1 MKKFK
6 FLILA
11 LVIAVFSAECSVA
24 FANPDYALPEIDT
37 ESVIEPEPSEE
48 TGEVVEEESI
58 EEENQ
63 ATPDYAFPTE
73 PSPDTPTSVDD
84 SISPD
89 DKAFMDS
96 ITLAFMDGITTVN
109 PDNPSVSITA
119 VMTKVPQEKQGSAQ
133 WVVDGVPRGDYYSSE
148 FDIYSGKTTSFNLS
162 IPFEKG
168 MADYETS
175 VALEVHLNGVVKKI
189 EKTVYVDNFDD
200 DWYLQKEAARVYEMV
215 NPVEI
220 EATVRYWTHTYS
232 SSGLGSSNGS
242 LGAGH
247 KVIYTDHSGTYA
259 AKIWIP
265 DQNRSCW
272 VPYGSISISSKNY
285 TIYNDLSDED
295 KEIFVSAKGYESDT
309 DYLIW
314 VNLERQRVNT
324 FVGSKGNWELVRVS
338 TCSSGANTT
347 PTPTGV
353 MKYLARD
360 SGWYHGT
367 YYVKP
372 VLYLNMERG
381 IAFHSILFN
390 PNGTVQDGTQGRPA
404 SHGCIRMPLYEVNW
418 LASYV
423 PIGST
428 VVIY

>member
-11 LVIAVFSAECSVA
+11 LVVSVFWAECSVA

-63 ATPDYAFPTE
+63 AIPDYAFPTE

-119 VMTKVPQEKQGSAQ
+119 VMTKVPQEKRGSAQ

-189 EKTVYVDNFDD
+189 EKTVF
-200 DWYLQKEAARVYEMV
+200 L
-215 NPVEI
+215 
-220 EATVRYWTHTYS
+220 
-232 SSGLGSSNGS
+232 
-242 LGAGH
+242 
-247 KVIYTDHSGTYA
+247 
-259 AKIWIP
+259 
-265 DQNRSCW
+265 
-272 VPYGSISISSKNY
+272 
-285 TIYNDLSDED
+285 
-295 KEIFVSAKGYESDT
+295 
-309 DYLIW
+309 
-314 VNLERQRVNT
+314 
-324 FVGSKGNWELVRVS
+324 
-338 TCSSGANTT
+338 
-347 PTPTGV
+347 
-353 MKYLARD
+353 
-360 SGWYHGT
+360 
-367 YYVKP
+367 
-372 VLYLNMERG
+372 
-381 IAFHSILFN
+381 
-390 PNGTVQDGTQGRPA
+390 
-404 SHGCIRMPLYEVNW
+404 
-418 LASYV
+418 
-423 PIGST
+423 
-428 VVIY
+428 